1 MSRKYTKESVD
12 MIYENA
18 KRIGYNAGFS
28 DGYDKGIQDAKK
40 MLDRLGGKERVA
52 QLFGDEE

>member
-1 MSRKYTKESVD
+1 MSEKYTKESVD

-40 MLDRLGGKERVA
+40 MLDRLGG
-52 QLFGDEE
+52 EE

>member
-1 MSRKYTKESVD
+1 MSEKYTKESVD

-28 DGYDKGIQDAKK
+28 DGYDKAIKQIKDL
-40 MLDRLGGKERVA
+40 LDGLGGKE
-52 QLFGDEE
+52 